1 MMTRRFMSCVFGLIL
16 GMGAIATPAAAQSA
30 TDVQIARGYPLGAG
44 DTLRVDFL
52 VRPEIG
58 RDIPIEL
65 NGYAS
70 FPFIDPVHVAGRT
83 IAELR
88 AEIPIL
94 MSGAVLR
101 DRVGDEV
108 QLIQLEEYDV
118 VISVASY
125 RPVIVSGAV
134 KQPGNVDFAVGM
146 TARAAIAKAFG
157 ISPLALG
164 GTGGSQ
170 DPDALGELVVER
182 AVLNALIADRD
193 AVDEADITVPFG
205 ARQNADILR
214 ERANQD
220 LALRRAV
227 LDEEATVYGS
237 ELRTAENGVMAA
249 LARKEDLMRT
259 ARVEEGNVERLESLA
274 ARAASIYSG
283 TLVQGRRALLAASE
297 AFSDASSDVEKALF
311 SHKQLMS
318 DRKIELL
325 NDERE
330 WRTRLAKLNVALSGT
345 AGNDTL
351 GTGPQPVVTLYR
363 QGPNGTEAR
372 AVDLDH
378 LLMPGDLID
387 VHVAGAIQ

>member
-16 GMGAIATPAAAQSA
+16 GMGAMTSPAAAQSA
-30 TDVQIARGYPLGAG
+30 TDVQVARGYPLGAG

-70 FPFIDPVHVAGRT
+70 FPFIEPVHVAGRT

-125 RPVIVSGAV
+125 RPVIVSGAI

-157 ISPLALG
+157 LTPLAQG
-164 GTGGSQ
+164 GAGGSQ
-170 DPDALGELVVER
+170 DPDAMAEMVVER
-182 AVLNALIADRD
+182 AVLNALIADQD

-205 ARQNADILR
+205 ARQNADILQ

-227 LDEEATVYGS
+227 LDEETAVHAA
-237 ELRTAENGVMAA
+237 ELSAAENGIMAA

-259 ARVEEGNVERLESLA
+259 ARIEEGNVERLEGLA

-297 AFSDASSDVEKALF
+297 AFSDASGDVEKAL
-311 SHKQLMS
+311 SAHKHLIS
-318 DRKIELL
+318 ERKIDLL
-325 NDERE
+325 NDERD
-330 WRTRLAKLNVALSGT
+330 WRARLAKLDVALSGT
-345 AGNDTL
+345 AGSDTL
-351 GTGPQPVVTLYR
+351 GAGLQPVVTLYR
-363 QGPNGTEAR
+363 QGPNGTDAR
-372 AVDLDH
+372 TVDLDH

>member
-88 AEIPIL
+88 AEIPIV

-237 ELRTAENGVMAA
+237 ELRTTENGVMAA

-372 AVDLDH
+372 AVDLGH

>member
-205 ARQNADILR
+205 ARQNADIMR

>member
-1 MMTRRFMSCVFGLIL
+1 
-16 GMGAIATPAAAQSA
+16 
-30 TDVQIARGYPLGAG
+30 
-44 DTLRVDFL
+44 
-52 VRPEIG
+52 
-58 RDIPIEL
+58 
-65 NGYAS
+65 
-70 FPFIDPVHVAGRT
+70 
-83 IAELR
+83 
-88 AEIPIL
+88 
-94 MSGAVLR
+94 
-101 DRVGDEV
+101 
-108 QLIQLEEYDV
+108 
-118 VISVASY
+118 
-125 RPVIVSGAV
+125 
-134 KQPGNVDFAVGM
+134 
-146 TARAAIAKAFG
+146 
-157 ISPLALG
+157 
-164 GTGGSQ
+164 
-170 DPDALGELVVER
+170 LGELVVER

-205 ARQNADILR
+205 ARQSADILR

-311 SHKQLMS
+311 SHKRLMS

-351 GTGPQPVVTLYR
+351 GAGPQPVVTLYR